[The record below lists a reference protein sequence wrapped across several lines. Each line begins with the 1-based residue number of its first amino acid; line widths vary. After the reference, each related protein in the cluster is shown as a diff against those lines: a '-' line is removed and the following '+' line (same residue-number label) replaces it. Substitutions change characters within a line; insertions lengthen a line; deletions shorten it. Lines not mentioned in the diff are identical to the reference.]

1 MAVMNE
7 AKTLFQ
13 VKIEINGKS
22 YTITKSAETY
32 IDLVRIVN
40 REFGNVI
47 ILETVNIDWYV
58 LPLLERVVSI
68 IIKTAPL
75 RLKVRVLFVLHHKV
89 LFI

>member
-47 ILETVNIDWYV
+47 ILETVNID
-58 LPLLERVVSI
+58 
-68 IIKTAPL
+68 
-75 RLKVRVLFVLHHKV
+75 
-89 LFI
+89 